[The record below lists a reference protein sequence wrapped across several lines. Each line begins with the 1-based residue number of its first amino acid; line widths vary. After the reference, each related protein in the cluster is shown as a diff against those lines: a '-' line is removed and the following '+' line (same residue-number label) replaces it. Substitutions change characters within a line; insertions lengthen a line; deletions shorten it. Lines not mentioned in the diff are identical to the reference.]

1 MCLVS
6 WSRHGFLSTRRQ
18 PGTGSRVPEATEK
31 LGKVAAGD
39 ILRNEKTRLLL
50 SVLYIVYRV
59 RRKSSVALKYVEF

>member
-6 WSRHGFLSTRRQ
+6 WSRHGFLST
-18 PGTGSRVPEATEK
+18 PGHFGTGGRVSEATGK

-50 SVLYIVYRV
+50 SMLYIVYRV
-59 RRKSSVALKYVEF
+59 RRMSSVALKDVEF